1 MGKLYQCSHKRIRNT
16 CKPAKI
22 VWNACISMTDGTIQ
36 STPGTVNIQDL
47 SKSSTVFPVP
57 MAKTYQLEDGG
68 VRVEVG
74 PFWKVVSS
82 WHLTEVAENQLIQAY
97 REHYTK

>member
-1 MGKLYQCSHKRIRNT
+1 
-16 CKPAKI
+16 
-22 VWNACISMTDGTIQ
+22 MTDGKTQ
-36 STPGTVNIQDL
+36 TTPGTVTTPDL

-82 WHLTEVAENQLIQAY
+82 WHLTEVLKTKLIQAY